1 MGKKFCYSEL
11 KTATQAEMCMETR
24 KSRRQGNRNGQL
36 GKDHKDTNE
45 EEDKPPQSKFFS
57 TKIHE
62 SNNHNF
68 HLVKGVLDNLANGY
82 LKLVHQM
89 QDNLRPPPPPPS
101 IELEEKKREMGGE
114 MPKSPMIEEE
124 LSQSSEDGTQPG
136 IGFVDLYRRS
146 LHFECL
152 GIPLTPLELY
162 SMERQRCKTKELEMS
177 ERILGGFRT
186 NTEKEDPLRKDKDWD
201 SRGNL
206 PSISDGRRNP
216 LENTFELAEFS
227 EKQGNPNESGSDG
240 EEEPSV
246 QKFSSIEL
254 AQYSPKFQ
262 SRFLGNFHHSKPTKI
277 SSSRH
282 LAHYPSKSAIR
293 GGKKRLASPE
303 NRKIYKCSEVPGNT
317 CCSPKKKVNVSKMCL
332 NSRWL
337 PCSPE
342 SKPHHRR
349 GNPMKGCPVYG
360 TSNFK
365 ETKLETLLPPRRL
378 KDCRSGSETHLIGF
392 RDTKTPSLEVFDK
405 RLTALLKSE
414 PKKSCLKKS
423 ADQPID
429 DFDNPDDSDS
439 QSPIEL
445 HSNDTFTE
453 VWKKSELGLAIQG
466 KKAKPGQGGLYS
478 RADKLRFQP
487 LDRLDAECAG
497 LPLFKNSDETLE
509 RTQYFVTE
517 FDKLSRAEKMEDMKL
532 RMGQLR
538 WLQTT
543 SDRKYREYFRDRK
556 INFMPVQTNAMKYAC
571 PADEG
576 QCSGVS
582 NATLLGHFLSQHLDE
597 SGIELREI
605 FEDQRVLM
613 IFSPK
618 DFELGQNTCVSV
630 IVYGGQR
637 GRPSTLPAERFMPAR
652 NTELPE
658 AYRHFNGHLP
668 LFVMICR
675 NRLSQIEG
683 AEEGR
688 SVRFEDEDALA
699 LWMVSMNLPLPVHV
713 VMTVINRRLDITRS
727 SIMKVRGLHMSHN
740 CLDFMQHSQ
749 QYMRLSDRDLRVL
762 TNDHTEPIYM
772 EIAVKEYAGI
782 FPSHR

>member
-1 MGKKFCYSEL
+1 M
-11 KTATQAEMCMETR
+11 QA
-24 KSRRQGNRNGQL
+24 
-36 GKDHKDTNE
+36 H
-45 EEDKPPQSKFFS
+45 
-57 TKIHE
+57 
-62 SNNHNF
+62 
-68 HLVKGVLDNLANGY
+68 
-82 LKLVHQM
+82 
-89 QDNLRPPPPPPS
+89 LRPPPPPPPL
-101 IELEEKKREMGGE
+101 IPFEEKKRELGGE
-114 MPKSPMIEEE
+114 IPKGPMIEEE

-136 IGFVDLYRRS
+136 IGFVDLFRRS

-162 SMERQRCKTKELEMS
+162 SMERQRSETKEPEMS
-177 ERILGGFRT
+177 GRILGGFRT
-186 NTEKEDPLRKDKDWD
+186 GTEKEPDKEWDP
-201 SRGNL
+201 RG
-206 PSISDGRRNP
+206 SDTGNP
-216 LENTFELAEFS
+216 LENTFQLTVFS
-227 EKQGNPNESGSDG
+227 EKQESPHESGT

-246 QKFSSIEL
+246 QKLSSIEL
-254 AQYSPKFQ
+254 AHYSPKFQ
-262 SRFLGNFHHSKPTKI
+262 SRFLEDFPRKI

-282 LAHYPSKSAIR
+282 LSRQPVSYFKSALSSFRLPQKNSKQNSIVHIPSQESVQLSEQPQISYPSAKFPVQSSSKILTKTKKVPKKRESRSAFQ

-303 NRKIYKCSEVPGNT
+303 NTGNT
-317 CCSPKKKVNVSKMCL
+317 SGSSKKKINVSKMCL

-342 SKPHHRR
+342 RKHHRDR
-349 GNPMKGCPVYG
+349 GNPLKASPIHR

-365 ETKLETLLPPRRL
+365 ETKLETLLPPRCL
-378 KDCRSGSETHLIGF
+378 KDCHSGSETQLKGF
-392 RDTKTPSLEVFDK
+392 RNTKSPSLEVFDK
-405 RLTALLKSE
+405 RLKALLKSE

-423 ADQPID
+423 DI
-429 DFDNPDDSDS
+429 DNPDDSDN
-439 QSPIEL
+439 QPPIEL

-453 VWKKSELGLAIQG
+453 VWRKSELGREHQG

-487 LDRLDAECAG
+487 LDRLDAGCAG

-517 FDKLSRAEKMEDMKL
+517 FDKLSRAEKMEDIKL

-538 WLQTT
+538 WLQST
-543 SDRKYREYFRDRK
+543 SDRKYREHFRDRK
-556 INFMPVQTNAMKYAC
+556 INFKPVLTNSMKYVC

-576 QCSGVS
+576 QCSGVT
-582 NATLLGHFLSQHLDE
+582 NATLLGHFLTQHLDE

-637 GRPSTLPAERFMPAR
+637 GRPSTLPAERFMPAK
-652 NTELPE
+652 NAELPE
-658 AYRHFNGHLP
+658 AYRHFDGHLP

-675 NRLSQIEG
+675 NRLSRIEG
-683 AEEGR
+683 VEGR
-688 SVRFEDEDALA
+688 RVRFEDEDALA
-699 LWMVSMNLPLPVHV
+699 LWMVSMDLPRPVHV

-727 SIMKVRGLHMSHN
+727 SIMKVRGIHKSHN

-762 TNDHTEPIYM
+762 TNEHTEPIYM

-782 FPSHR
+782 FPCHR